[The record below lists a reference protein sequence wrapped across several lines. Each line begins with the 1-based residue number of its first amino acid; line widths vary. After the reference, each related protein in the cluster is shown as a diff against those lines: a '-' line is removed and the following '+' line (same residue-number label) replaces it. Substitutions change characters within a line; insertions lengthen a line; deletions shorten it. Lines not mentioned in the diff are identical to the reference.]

1 MGTNISPRD
10 SGVLKHV
17 YVTTF
22 ASKDD
27 MDNYKKIPLYKTL
40 FKISLAVSDDVT
52 VADYWVNK

>member
-1 MGTNISPRD
+1 
-10 SGVLKHV
+10 VLKHV